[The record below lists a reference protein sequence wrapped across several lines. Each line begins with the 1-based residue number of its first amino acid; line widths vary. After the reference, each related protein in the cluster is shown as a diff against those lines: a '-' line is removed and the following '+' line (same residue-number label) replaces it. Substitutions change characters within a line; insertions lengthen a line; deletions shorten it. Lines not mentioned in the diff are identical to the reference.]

1 MLLLTSLILQF
12 VATLM
17 NLLSYQTG
25 YNSRFHLVRLQ
36 FHRGEAA
43 ISPGW
48 DCLTTRVGYQ
58 TQAYKN
64 TIFSAFCTFF

>member
-25 YNSRFHLVRLQ
+25 YNSRFHLL
-36 FHRGEAA
+36 
-43 ISPGW
+43 
-48 DCLTTRVGYQ
+48 
-58 TQAYKN
+58 
-64 TIFSAFCTFF
+64 